1 MTESVVTEPFN
12 EDVPEHVPEHL
23 IRDFNIYIP
32 PGLDEDFHQAWATL
46 LQEDD
51 SCPLVWTQANEG
63 HWLPTRSSIIEEILT
78 DYTRFS
84 SRSIIIPKSHSADHG
99 LLPTTIDPP
108 EHHFYRKTLNHTM
121 APASVNAMGD
131 DIRGIV
137 TSLIDGFV
145 EKGECNF
152 TRDFADILPIRVFL
166 SMMDLPEDDI
176 PQTKYWTDQLIRP
189 DGSITFADALQNLKD
204 YIAPYVDQR
213 MGKDGTDMLSR
224 MINTETNGR
233 RLTREEAIKL
243 SIQVFIAGVDTV
255 VNLLGFVF
263 LFMARNPSHRLQIS
277 QGKVTVS
284 NAVEEI
290 LRRFPIV
297 TVARE
302 VTEDMTFHG
311 VQLKAG
317 DMIAAPTPLAGM
329 DNSFTPNAV
338 DVEFDRKQGNS
349 LTFGRGAHT
358 CPGKNLA
365 RVELRIAL
373 EEWLKRIPDFEVD
386 KSSPIS
392 FSSGIVGVVN
402 ELKLR
407 W

>member
-1 MTESVVTEPFN
+1 MSTETL
-12 EDVPEHVPEHL
+12 PEHVPEHL
-23 IRDFNIYIP
+23 VRDFNMYAP
-32 PGLDEDFHQAWATL
+32 PGIEKDFHEAWARL

-51 SCPLVWTQANEG
+51 SCPLVWTQQNEG

-78 DYTRFS
+78 DYSRFS
-84 SRSIIIPKSHSADHG
+84 SRSIILPKSHSADHG

-108 EHHFYRKTLNHTM
+108 EHHFYRKTLNHSM
-121 APASVNAMGD
+121 APAAINAMGE
-131 DIRGIV
+131 DIRAIV
-137 TSLIDGFV
+137 TSLIDGFADR
-145 EKGECNF
+145 GECNF
-152 TRDFADILPIRVFL
+152 TQDFADILPIRVFL
-166 SMMDLPEDDI
+166 SMMDLPEKDI

-189 DGSITFADALQNLKD
+189 DGTITFAEALQNLKD

-213 MGKDGTDMLSR
+213 MGADGTDMLSR

-263 LFMARNPSHRLQIS
+263 LFLARNKPHRQQIITGQIS
-277 QGKVTVS
+277 VS
-284 NAVEEI
+284 GAVEEI
-290 LRRFPIV
+290 LRRFPLV

-302 VTEDMTFHG
+302 VTEDMEFHG

-317 DMIAAPTPLAGM
+317 DMVAAPTPLAGM
-329 DNSFTPNAV
+329 DNTFTPNAV
-338 DVEFDRKQGNS
+338 AVEFGRKQGNS

-365 RVELRIAL
+365 RVELRIAI
-373 EEWLKRIPDFEVD
+373 EEWLRRIPDFDVNEDAEV
-386 KSSPIS
+386 S

-402 ELKLR
+402 QLNLR

>member
-1 MTESVVTEPFN
+1 MTESVVAESFS

-23 IRDFNIYIP
+23 VRDFNIYTP
-32 PGLDEDFHQAWATL
+32 PGLDEGFHQAWGTL

-137 TSLIDGFV
+137 TSLLDGFV

-263 LFMARNPSHRLQIS
+263 LFMARNPSHRSQIS

>member
-1 MTESVVTEPFN
+1 MNTEVLP
-12 EDVPEHVPEHL
+12 DHVPESL
-23 IRDFNIYIP
+23 VRDFNIYGP
-32 PGLDEDFHQAWATL
+32 PGIDNDFHEAWATL

-63 HWLPTRSSIIEEILT
+63 HWLPTRSAIIEEILT

-84 SRSIIIPKSHSADHG
+84 SRSIILPKSHSADHG

-108 EHHFYRKTLNHTM
+108 EHHFYRKTLNQSM
-121 APASVNAMGD
+121 APAAVNAMGD

-137 TSLIDGFV
+137 TSLIDEFV
-145 EKGECNF
+145 EKGQCNF

-189 DGSITFADALQNLKD
+189 DGTITFADALQNLKD

-213 MGKDGTDMLSR
+213 MGCDGADMLSR

-233 RLTREEAIKL
+233 RLSRDEAIKL

-263 LFMARNPSHRLQIS
+263 LFLARSEKHRLQIS
-277 QGKVTVS
+277 QGETS
-284 NAVEEI
+284 AAQAVEEI

-297 TVARE
+297 TIARE
-302 VTEDMTFHG
+302 VTEDMEFHG

-317 DMIAAPTPLAGM
+317 DMVAAPTPLAGM
-329 DNSFTPNAV
+329 DNTFTSNAV
-338 DVEFDRKQGNS
+338 DVEFGRKQGKS

-365 RVELRIAL
+365 RVELRIAI
-373 EEWLKRIPDFEVD
+373 EEWLKRIPDFHVD
-386 KSSPIS
+386 ESSQVS

-402 ELKLR
+402 ELQLR

>member
-1 MTESVVTEPFN
+1 MSTETL
-12 EDVPEHVPEHL
+12 PEHVPEHL
-23 IRDFNIYIP
+23 VRDFNMYAP
-32 PGLDEDFHQAWATL
+32 PGIEKDFHEAWARL

-51 SCPLVWTQANEG
+51 SCPLVWTQQNEG

-78 DYTRFS
+78 DYSRFS
-84 SRSIIIPKSHSADHG
+84 SRSIILPKSHSADHG

-108 EHHFYRKTLNHTM
+108 EHHFYRKTLNHSM
-121 APASVNAMGD
+121 APAAVNAMGE
-131 DIRGIV
+131 DIRAIV
-137 TSLIDGFV
+137 TSLIDGFADR
-145 EKGECNF
+145 GECNF
-152 TRDFADILPIRVFL
+152 TQDFADILPIRVFL
-166 SMMDLPEDDI
+166 SMMDLPEKDI

-189 DGSITFADALQNLKD
+189 DGTITFAEALQNLKD

-213 MGKDGTDMLSR
+213 MGADGTDMLSR

-263 LFMARNPSHRLQIS
+263 LFLARNKPHRQQIITGQIS
-277 QGKVTVS
+277 VS
-284 NAVEEI
+284 DAVEEI
-290 LRRFPIV
+290 LRRFPLV

-302 VTEDMTFHG
+302 VTEDMEFHG

-317 DMIAAPTPLAGM
+317 DMVAAPTPLAGM
-329 DNSFTPNAV
+329 DNTFTPNAV
-338 DVEFDRKQGNS
+338 AVEFGRKQGNS

-365 RVELRIAL
+365 RVELRIAI
-373 EEWLKRIPDFEVD
+373 EEWLRRIPDFDVNEDAEV
-386 KSSPIS
+386 S

-402 ELKLR
+402 QLNLR

>member
-1 MTESVVTEPFN
+1 MSAESLP
-12 EDVPEHVPEHL
+12 DHVPEHL
-23 IRDFNIYIP
+23 VRDFNMYGP
-32 PGLDEDFHQAWATL
+32 PGIDKDFHEAWATL

-51 SCPLVWTQANEG
+51 SCPLVWTQENEG
-63 HWLPTRSSIIEEILT
+63 HWLPTRTSIIEEILT
-78 DYTRFS
+78 DYSRFS
-84 SRSIIIPKSHSADHG
+84 SRSIILPKSHSADHG

-108 EHHFYRKTLNHTM
+108 EHHFYRKTLNHSM
-121 APASVNAMGD
+121 APAAVNAMGD

-145 EKGECNF
+145 DRGECNF

-166 SMMDLPEDDI
+166 SMMNLPEDDI
-176 PQTKYWTDQLIRP
+176 PQTKYWADQLIRP
-189 DGSITFADALQNLKD
+189 DGTITFADALQNLKD
-204 YIAPYVDQR
+204 YIAPYVDER
-213 MGKDGTDMLSR
+213 MGTDGTDMLSR
-224 MINTETNGR
+224 MVNAEINGR

-263 LFMARNPSHRLQIS
+263 LFLARNEKHRLQIS
-277 QGKVTVS
+277 SGETTVS
-284 NAVEEI
+284 DAVEEI
-290 LRRFPIV
+290 LRRFPLV

-302 VTEDMTFHG
+302 VTEDFEFHG

-317 DMIAAPTPLAGM
+317 DMVAAPTPLAGM
-329 DNSFTPNAV
+329 DNAFTPNAV
-338 DVEFDRKQGNS
+338 DVEFGRKQGNS

-365 RVELRIAL
+365 RVELRIAI
-373 EEWLKRIPDFEVD
+373 EEWLKRIPDFDVAENSQV
-386 KSSPIS
+386 S

-402 ELKLR
+402 ELNLR

>member
-1 MTESVVTEPFN
+1 MSTESLP
-12 EDVPEHVPEHL
+12 DHVPEHL
-23 IRDFNIYIP
+23 VRDFNMYGP
-32 PGLDEDFHQAWATL
+32 PGIDKDFHEAWATL

-51 SCPLVWTQANEG
+51 SCPLVWTQENEG
-63 HWLPTRSSIIEEILT
+63 HWLPTRTSIIEEILT
-78 DYTRFS
+78 DYSRFS
-84 SRSIIIPKSHSADHG
+84 SRSIILPKSHSADHG

-108 EHHFYRKTLNHTM
+108 EHHFYRKTLNHSM
-121 APASVNAMGD
+121 APAAVNAMGD

-145 EKGECNF
+145 DRGECNF

-166 SMMDLPEDDI
+166 SMMNLPEDDI
-176 PQTKYWTDQLIRP
+176 PQTKYWADQLIRP
-189 DGSITFADALQNLKD
+189 DGTITFADALQNLKD
-204 YIAPYVDQR
+204 YIAPYVDER
-213 MGKDGTDMLSR
+213 MGTDGTDMLSR
-224 MINTETNGR
+224 MVNAEINGR

-263 LFMARNPSHRLQIS
+263 LFLARNEKHRLQIS
-277 QGKVTVS
+277 SGEITVS
-284 NAVEEI
+284 DAVEEI
-290 LRRFPIV
+290 LRRFPLV

-302 VTEDMTFHG
+302 VTEDFEFHG

-317 DMIAAPTPLAGM
+317 DMVAAPTPLAGM
-329 DNSFTPNAV
+329 DNTFTPNAV
-338 DVEFDRKQGNS
+338 DVDFGRKQGNS

-365 RVELRIAL
+365 RVELRIAI
-373 EEWLKRIPDFEVD
+373 EEWLKRIPDFDVAENSQV
-386 KSSPIS
+386 S

-402 ELKLR
+402 ELNLR

>member
-1 MTESVVTEPFN
+1 
-12 EDVPEHVPEHL
+12 
-23 IRDFNIYIP
+23 
-32 PGLDEDFHQAWATL
+32 
-46 LQEDD
+46 
-51 SCPLVWTQANEG
+51 
-63 HWLPTRSSIIEEILT
+63 
-78 DYTRFS
+78 
-84 SRSIIIPKSHSADHG
+84 
-99 LLPTTIDPP
+99 
-108 EHHFYRKTLNHTM
+108 M

-131 DIRGIV
+131 DIRAIV
-137 TSLIDGFV
+137 TSLIDGFID
-145 EKGECNF
+145 KGSCNF
-152 TRDFADILPIRVFL
+152 THDFADILPIRVFL

-189 DGSITFADALQNLKD
+189 DGTITFADALQNLKD

-213 MGKDGTDMLSR
+213 MGSDGTDMLSR

-233 RLTREEAIKL
+233 RLSRDEAIKL

-263 LFMARNPSHRLQIS
+263 LFLAKSEKHRSQIS
-277 QGKVTVS
+277 QGETS
-284 NAVEEI
+284 AAQAVEEI

-302 VTEDMTFHG
+302 VTEDMEFHG

-317 DMIAAPTPLAGM
+317 DMVAAPTPLAGM
-329 DNSFTPNAV
+329 DNTFTPNAMA
-338 DVEFDRKQGNS
+338 VEFGRKQGNS

-373 EEWLKRIPDFEVD
+373 EEWLKRIPNFHVD
-386 KSSPIS
+386 ESSSVS

-402 ELKLR
+402 ELNLR

>member
-1 MTESVVTEPFN
+1 MSTESLP
-12 EDVPEHVPEHL
+12 DHVPEYL
-23 IRDFNIYIP
+23 VRDFNMYGP
-32 PGLDEDFHQAWATL
+32 PGIDKDFHEAWATL

-51 SCPLVWTQANEG
+51 SCPLVWTQENEG
-63 HWLPTRSSIIEEILT
+63 HWLPTRTSIIEEILT
-78 DYTRFS
+78 DYSRFS
-84 SRSIIIPKSHSADHG
+84 SRSIILPKSHSADHG

-108 EHHFYRKTLNHTM
+108 EHHFYRKTLNHSM
-121 APASVNAMGD
+121 APAAVNAMGD

-145 EKGECNF
+145 DKGECNF

-189 DGSITFADALQNLKD
+189 DGTITFADALQNLKD
-204 YIAPYVDQR
+204 YIAPYVDER
-213 MGKDGTDMLSR
+213 MGGDGTDMLSR
-224 MINTETNGR
+224 MINTETSGR

-263 LFMARNPSHRLQIS
+263 LFLARSIEHRLQITS
-277 QGKVTVS
+277 GETAVS
-284 NAVEEI
+284 DAVEEI
-290 LRRFPIV
+290 LRRFPLV

-302 VTEDMTFHG
+302 VTEDMEFHG

-317 DMIAAPTPLAGM
+317 DMVAAPTPLAGM
-329 DNSFTPNAV
+329 DNAFTPNAV
-338 DVEFDRKQGNS
+338 DVEFGRKQGNS

-365 RVELRIAL
+365 RVELGIAI
-373 EEWLKRIPDFEVD
+373 EEWLKRIPDFQVD
-386 KSSPIS
+386 NKSQLS

-402 ELKLR
+402 ELNLR

>member
-108 EHHFYRKTLNHTM
+108 EHHFYRKTLNYTM

-137 TSLIDGFV
+137 TSLIDGFL

-263 LFMARNPSHRLQIS
+263 LFMARNPSHRSQIS

>member
-1 MTESVVTEPFN
+1 MSNAVVPGHI
-12 EDVPEHVPEHL
+12 PKHL
-23 IRDFNIYIP
+23 IRDFNIYTP
-32 PGLDEDFHQAWATL
+32 PGLDDDFRRAWATL

-51 SCPLVWTQANEG
+51 SCPLVWTPANEG
-63 HWLPTRSSIIEEILT
+63 HWLPTRSSIIEEVLT
-78 DYTRFS
+78 DYSRFS
-84 SRSIIIPKSHSADHG
+84 SRSIILPKSHSADHG

-121 APASVNAMGD
+121 APASVNAMGN
-131 DIRGIV
+131 DIRTIV
-137 TSLIDGFV
+137 TSLIDDFV

-189 DGSITFADALQNLKD
+189 DGSISFADALQNLKD

-213 MGKDGTDMLSR
+213 MGQDGTDMLSR

-263 LFMARNPSHRLQIS
+263 LFLARSESHRRQIS
-277 QGKVTVS
+277 QGEVS
-284 NAVEEI
+284 VADAVEEI
-290 LRRFPIV
+290 LRRFPLV

-338 DVEFDRKQGNS
+338 DVEFERKQGNS

-365 RVELRIAL
+365 RVELRIAI
-373 EEWLKRIPDFEVD
+373 EEWLKRIPDFQVD
-386 KSSPIS
+386 ESSSVS

>member
-1 MTESVVTEPFN
+1 MDMNN
-12 EDVPEHVPEHL
+12 EVLPDHVPESL
-23 IRDFNIYIP
+23 VRDFDIYGP
-32 PGLDEDFHQAWATL
+32 PGIDSDFHEAWATL

-108 EHHFYRKTLNHTM
+108 EHHFYRKTLNHSM
-121 APASVNAMGD
+121 APAAVNAMSD
-131 DIRGIV
+131 DIRSIV

-145 EKGECNF
+145 EKGHCNF

-166 SMMDLPEDDI
+166 SMMDLPENDI

-213 MGKDGTDMLSR
+213 MGKEGVDMLSR
-224 MINTETNGR
+224 MINTDTNGR
-233 RLTREEAIKL
+233 RLNREEAIKL

-263 LFMARNPSHRLQIS
+263 LFLARSEKHRLQIS
-277 QGKVTVS
+277 QGEISVAQ
-284 NAVEEI
+284 AVEEI
-290 LRRFPIV
+290 LRRFPLV

-302 VTEDMTFHG
+302 VTEDMEFHG
-311 VQLKAG
+311 VHLKAG
-317 DMIAAPTPLAGM
+317 DIVAAPTPLAGM
-329 DNSFTPNAV
+329 DNTFTPNAV
-338 DVEFDRKQGNS
+338 DVEFGRKHGIS

-365 RVELRIAL
+365 RVELRIAI
-373 EEWLKRIPDFEVD
+373 EEWLKRIPDFHVD
-386 KSSPIS
+386 GDSPVS

-407 W
+407 WS

>member
-1 MTESVVTEPFN
+1 MDTQGLPS
-12 EDVPEHVPEHL
+12 HVPEYL
-23 IRDFNIYIP
+23 VRDFNIYMP
-32 PGLDEDFHQAWATL
+32 PGIDEGFHQAWATL

-63 HWLPTRSSIIEEILT
+63 HWLPTRSAIIEEVLT

-84 SRSIIIPKSHSADHG
+84 SRSIILPKSHSADHG

-131 DIRGIV
+131 DIRTIV

-145 EKGECNF
+145 DKGSCNF

-189 DGSITFADALQNLKD
+189 DGTITFADALQNLKD

-213 MGKDGTDMLSR
+213 MGSDGTDMLSR

-233 RLTREEAIKL
+233 RLSRDEAIKL

-263 LFMARNPSHRLQIS
+263 LFLAKSEKHRLQIS
-277 QGKVTVS
+277 QGEIS
-284 NAVEEI
+284 AAQAVEEI

-302 VTEDMTFHG
+302 VTEDMEFHG

-317 DMIAAPTPLAGM
+317 DMVAAPTPLAGM
-329 DNSFTPNAV
+329 DNTFTPNAMA
-338 DVEFDRKQGNS
+338 VEFGRKQGNS

-373 EEWLKRIPDFEVD
+373 EEWLKRIPNFHVD
-386 KSSPIS
+386 ESSTVS

-402 ELKLR
+402 QLNLR

>member
-1 MTESVVTEPFN
+1 MSTESLP
-12 EDVPEHVPEHL
+12 DHVPEYL
-23 IRDFNIYIP
+23 VRDFNMYGP
-32 PGLDEDFHQAWATL
+32 PGIDKDFHEAWATL

-51 SCPLVWTQANEG
+51 SCPLVWTQENEG
-63 HWLPTRSSIIEEILT
+63 HWLPTRTSIIEEILT
-78 DYTRFS
+78 DYSRFS
-84 SRSIIIPKSHSADHG
+84 SRSIILPKSHSADHG

-108 EHHFYRKTLNHTM
+108 EHHFYRKTLNHSM
-121 APASVNAMGD
+121 APAAVNAMGD

-145 EKGECNF
+145 DKGECNF

-189 DGSITFADALQNLKD
+189 DGTITFADALQNLKD
-204 YIAPYVDQR
+204 YIAPYVDER
-213 MGKDGTDMLSR
+213 MGGDGTDMLSR
-224 MINTETNGR
+224 MINTETSGR

-263 LFMARNPSHRLQIS
+263 LFLARSIEHRLQITS
-277 QGKVTVS
+277 GETAVS
-284 NAVEEI
+284 DAVEEI
-290 LRRFPIV
+290 LRRFPLV

-302 VTEDMTFHG
+302 VTEDMEFHG

-317 DMIAAPTPLAGM
+317 DMVAAPTPLAGM
-329 DNSFTPNAV
+329 DNAFTPNAV
-338 DVEFDRKQGNS
+338 DVEFGRKQGNS

-365 RVELRIAL
+365 RVELRIAI
-373 EEWLKRIPDFEVD
+373 EEWLKRIPDFQVD
-386 KSSPIS
+386 NKSQLS

-402 ELKLR
+402 ELNLR

>member
-1 MTESVVTEPFN
+1 MDMNN
-12 EDVPEHVPEHL
+12 EVLPDHVPESL
-23 IRDFNIYIP
+23 VRDFDIYGP
-32 PGLDEDFHQAWATL
+32 PGIDSDFHEAWATL

-108 EHHFYRKTLNHTM
+108 EHHFYRKTLNHSM
-121 APASVNAMGD
+121 APAAVNAMSD
-131 DIRGIV
+131 DIRSIV

-145 EKGECNF
+145 EKGHCNF

-166 SMMDLPEDDI
+166 SMMDLPENDI

-213 MGKDGTDMLSR
+213 MGKGGVDMLSR
-224 MINTETNGR
+224 MINTDTNGR
-233 RLTREEAIKL
+233 RLNREEAIKL

-263 LFMARNPSHRLQIS
+263 LFLARSEKHRLQIS
-277 QGKVTVS
+277 QGEISVGQ
-284 NAVEEI
+284 AVEEI
-290 LRRFPIV
+290 LRRFPLV

-302 VTEDMTFHG
+302 VTEDMEFHG
-311 VQLKAG
+311 VHLKAG
-317 DMIAAPTPLAGM
+317 DIVAAPTPLAGM
-329 DNSFTPNAV
+329 DNTFTPNAV
-338 DVEFDRKQGNS
+338 DVEFGRKHGTS

-365 RVELRIAL
+365 RVELRIAI
-373 EEWLKRIPDFEVD
+373 EEWLKRIPDFHVD
-386 KSSPIS
+386 GDSPVS

-402 ELKLR
+402 ELNLR
-407 W
+407 WS

>member
-1 MTESVVTEPFN
+1 MINQLLP
-12 EDVPEHVPEHL
+12 DHVPEHL
-23 IRDFNIYIP
+23 VRQFDMYAP
-32 PGLDEDFHQAWATL
+32 PGINNDFHEAWATL
-46 LQEDD
+46 LAEEE

-78 DYTRFS
+78 DYSRFS

-108 EHHFYRKTLNHTM
+108 EHHFYRKTLNHSL
-121 APASVNAMGD
+121 APAAINAMDD

-137 TSLIDGFV
+137 INLIDGFADTG
-145 EKGECNF
+145 KCNF

-166 SMMDLPEDDI
+166 SMMDLPEADI
-176 PQTKYWTDQLIRP
+176 PKTKYWTDQLIRP
-189 DGSITFADALQNLKD
+189 DGTISFADALQNLKD

-233 RLTREEAIKL
+233 RLDRDEAIKL

-263 LFMARNPSHRLQIS
+263 LFLARNQQQRMQIAN
-277 QGKVTVS
+277 GEVTVA

-290 LRRFPIV
+290 LRRFPLV

-302 VTEDMTFHG
+302 VTADMEFHG

-329 DNSFTPNAV
+329 DNTFTPHATE
-338 DVEFDRKQGNS
+338 VEFGRSQGNS

-365 RVELRIAL
+365 RVELRIAI
-373 EEWLKRIPDFEVD
+373 EEWLKRIPEFYVD
-386 KSSPIS
+386 DDSQIT

-402 ELKLR
+402 QLNLR

>member
-1 MTESVVTEPFN
+1 MSTETL
-12 EDVPEHVPEHL
+12 PEHVPEHL
-23 IRDFNIYIP
+23 VRDFNMYAP
-32 PGLDEDFHQAWATL
+32 PGIDKDFHEAWARL

-51 SCPLVWTQANEG
+51 SCPLVWTQQNEG

-78 DYTRFS
+78 DYSRFS
-84 SRSIIIPKSHSADHG
+84 SRSIILPKSHSADHG

-108 EHHFYRKTLNHTM
+108 EHHFYRKTLNHSM
-121 APASVNAMGD
+121 APAAINAMGE
-131 DIRGIV
+131 DIRAIV
-137 TSLIDGFV
+137 TSLIDGFADR
-145 EKGECNF
+145 GECNF
-152 TRDFADILPIRVFL
+152 TQDFADILPIRVFL
-166 SMMDLPEDDI
+166 SMMDLPEEDI

-189 DGSITFADALQNLKD
+189 DGTITFAEALQNLKD

-213 MGKDGTDMLSR
+213 MGADGTDMLSR

-263 LFMARNPSHRLQIS
+263 LFLARNKPHRQQIITGQIS
-277 QGKVTVS
+277 VS
-284 NAVEEI
+284 DAVEEI
-290 LRRFPIV
+290 LRRFPLV

-302 VTEDMTFHG
+302 VTEDMEFHG

-317 DMIAAPTPLAGM
+317 DMVAAPTPLAGM
-329 DNSFTPNAV
+329 DNTFTPNAV
-338 DVEFDRKQGNS
+338 DVEFGRKQGNS

-365 RVELRIAL
+365 RVELRIAI
-373 EEWLKRIPDFEVD
+373 EEWLQRIPDFDVD
-386 KSSPIS
+386 ENAA
-392 FSSGIVGVVN
+392 G
-402 ELKLR
+402 
-407 W
+407 

>member
-1 MTESVVTEPFN
+1 MSTESLP
-12 EDVPEHVPEHL
+12 DHVPEHL
-23 IRDFNIYIP
+23 FRDFNIYAP
-32 PGLDEDFHQAWATL
+32 PGIDNDFHKAWATL

-51 SCPLVWTQANEG
+51 CCPLVWTQENEG
-63 HWLPTRSSIIEEILT
+63 HWLPTRTSIIEEILT
-78 DYTRFS
+78 DYSRFS
-84 SRSIIIPKSHSADHG
+84 SRSIILPKSHSADHG

-108 EHHFYRKTLNHTM
+108 EHHFYRKTLNHSM
-121 APASVNAMGD
+121 APAAVNAMGD

-145 EKGECNF
+145 DRGECNF

-166 SMMDLPEDDI
+166 SMMNLPEDDI
-176 PQTKYWTDQLIRP
+176 PQTKYWADQLIRP
-189 DGSITFADALQNLKD
+189 DGTITFADALQNLKD
-204 YIAPYVDQR
+204 YIAPYVDER
-213 MGKDGTDMLSR
+213 MGADGTDMLSR

-263 LFMARNPSHRLQIS
+263 LFLARNEKHRLQIS
-277 QGKVTVS
+277 SGEITVS
-284 NAVEEI
+284 DAVEEI
-290 LRRFPIV
+290 LRRFPLV

-302 VTEDMTFHG
+302 VTEDFEFHG

-329 DNSFTPNAV
+329 DNTFTANAV
-338 DVEFDRKQGNS
+338 DVEFGRKQGNS

-365 RVELRIAL
+365 RVELRIAI
-373 EEWLKRIPDFEVD
+373 EEWLKRIPDFHVAENSQV
-386 KSSPIS
+386 S

-402 ELKLR
+402 ELNLR

>member
-1 MTESVVTEPFN
+1 MSTESLP
-12 EDVPEHVPEHL
+12 DHVPEYL
-23 IRDFNIYIP
+23 VRDFNMYGP
-32 PGLDEDFHQAWATL
+32 PGIDKDFHEAWATL

-51 SCPLVWTQANEG
+51 SCPLVWTQENEG

-78 DYTRFS
+78 DYSRFS
-84 SRSIIIPKSHSADHG
+84 SRSIILPKSHSADHG

-108 EHHFYRKTLNHTM
+108 EHHFYRKTLNHSM
-121 APASVNAMGD
+121 APAAINAMGE
-131 DIRGIV
+131 DIRAIV
-137 TSLIDGFV
+137 TSLIDGFADR
-145 EKGECNF
+145 GECNF
-152 TRDFADILPIRVFL
+152 TQDFADILPIRVFL
-166 SMMDLPEDDI
+166 SMMDLPEKDI

-189 DGSITFADALQNLKD
+189 DGTITFAEALQNLKD

-213 MGKDGTDMLSR
+213 MGADGTDMLSR

-263 LFMARNPSHRLQIS
+263 LFLARNKPHRQQIITGQIS
-277 QGKVTVS
+277 VS
-284 NAVEEI
+284 DAVEEI
-290 LRRFPIV
+290 LRRFPLV

-302 VTEDMTFHG
+302 VTEDMEFHG

-317 DMIAAPTPLAGM
+317 DMVAAPTPLAGM
-329 DNSFTPNAV
+329 DNTFTPNAV
-338 DVEFDRKQGNS
+338 AVEFGRKQGNS

-365 RVELRIAL
+365 RVELRIAI
-373 EEWLKRIPDFEVD
+373 EEWLRRIPDFDVNEDAEV
-386 KSSPIS
+386 S

-402 ELKLR
+402 QLNLR

>member
-1 MTESVVTEPFN
+1 
-12 EDVPEHVPEHL
+12 
-23 IRDFNIYIP
+23 
-32 PGLDEDFHQAWATL
+32 
-46 LQEDD
+46 
-51 SCPLVWTQANEG
+51 
-63 HWLPTRSSIIEEILT
+63 RSSIIEEILT

-84 SRSIIIPKSHSADHG
+84 SRSIILPKSHSADHG

-108 EHHFYRKTLNHTM
+108 EHHFYRKTLNHSM
-121 APASVNAMGD
+121 APAVVNAMGD

-145 EKGECNF
+145 EEGQCNF

-166 SMMDLPEDDI
+166 SMMELPEDDI

-213 MGKDGTDMLSR
+213 MGKEGADMLSR

-263 LFMARNPSHRLQIS
+263 LFLARSEQHRLQIS
-277 QGKVTVS
+277 QGEISVAQ
-284 NAVEEI
+284 AVEEI
-290 LRRFPIV
+290 LRRFPLV

-302 VTEDMTFHG
+302 VTEDMEFHG

-317 DMIAAPTPLAGM
+317 DMVAAPTPLAGM
-329 DNSFTPNAV
+329 DDTFTSNAV
-338 DVEFDRKQGNS
+338 DVEFGRKQGNS

-365 RVELRIAL
+365 RVELRIAI
-373 EEWLKRIPDFEVD
+373 EEWLKRIPDFHVD
-386 KSSPIS
+386 GDSPVS

-402 ELKLR
+402 ELNLR
-407 W
+407 WS

>member
-1 MTESVVTEPFN
+1 MSTESLP
-12 EDVPEHVPEHL
+12 DHVPEHL
-23 IRDFNIYIP
+23 VRDFNMYGP
-32 PGLDEDFHQAWATL
+32 PGIDKDFHEAWATL

-51 SCPLVWTQANEG
+51 SCPLVWTQENEG
-63 HWLPTRSSIIEEILT
+63 HWLPTRTSIIEEILT
-78 DYTRFS
+78 DYSRFS
-84 SRSIIIPKSHSADHG
+84 SRSIILPKSHSADHG

-108 EHHFYRKTLNHTM
+108 EHHFYRKTLNHSM
-121 APASVNAMGD
+121 APAAVNAMGD

-145 EKGECNF
+145 DRGECNF

-166 SMMDLPEDDI
+166 SMMNLPEDDI
-176 PQTKYWTDQLIRP
+176 PQTKYWADQLIRP
-189 DGSITFADALQNLKD
+189 DGTITFADALQNLKD
-204 YIAPYVDQR
+204 YIAPYVDER
-213 MGKDGTDMLSR
+213 MGTDGTDMLSR
-224 MINTETNGR
+224 MVNAETNGR
-233 RLTREEAIKL
+233 RLTREEAVKL

-263 LFMARNPSHRLQIS
+263 LFLARNEKHRLQIS
-277 QGKVTVS
+277 SGDITVS
-284 NAVEEI
+284 DAVEEI
-290 LRRFPIV
+290 LRRFPLV

-302 VTEDMTFHG
+302 VTEDFEFHG

-317 DMIAAPTPLAGM
+317 DMVAAPTPLAGM
-329 DNSFTPNAV
+329 DNTFTPIAV
-338 DVEFDRKQGNS
+338 DVEFGRKQGNS

-365 RVELRIAL
+365 RVELRIAI
-373 EEWLKRIPDFEVD
+373 EEWLKRIPDFDVAENSQV
-386 KSSPIS
+386 S

-402 ELKLR
+402 ELNLR

>member
-1 MTESVVTEPFN
+1 MDMHN
-12 EDVPEHVPEHL
+12 EVLPDHVPESL
-23 IRDFNIYIP
+23 VRDFDIYGP
-32 PGLDEDFHQAWATL
+32 PGIDSDFHEAWATL

-108 EHHFYRKTLNHTM
+108 EHHFYRKTLNHSM
-121 APASVNAMGD
+121 APAAVNAMSD

-145 EKGECNF
+145 EKGYCNF

-166 SMMDLPEDDI
+166 SMMDLPENDI

-213 MGKDGTDMLSR
+213 MGKEGVDMLSR
-224 MINTETNGR
+224 MINTDTNGR
-233 RLTREEAIKL
+233 RLNREEAIKL

-263 LFMARNPSHRLQIS
+263 LFLARSEKHRLQIS
-277 QGKVTVS
+277 QGEISVAQ
-284 NAVEEI
+284 AVEEI
-290 LRRFPIV
+290 LRRFPLV

-302 VTEDMTFHG
+302 VTEDMEFHG
-311 VQLKAG
+311 VHLKAG
-317 DMIAAPTPLAGM
+317 DIVAAPTPLAGM
-329 DNSFTPNAV
+329 DNTFTPNAV
-338 DVEFDRKQGNS
+338 DVEFGRKQGTS

-358 CPGKNLA
+358 CPGKNLS
-365 RVELRIAL
+365 RVELRIAI
-373 EEWLKRIPDFEVD
+373 EEWLKRIPDFHVD
-386 KSSPIS
+386 GDSPVS

-402 ELKLR
+402 ELNLR
-407 W
+407 WS

>member
-1 MTESVVTEPFN
+1 MNTEVLP
-12 EDVPEHVPEHL
+12 DHVPESL
-23 IRDFNIYIP
+23 GRDFNIYGP
-32 PGLDEDFHQAWATL
+32 PGIDNDFHEAWATL

-63 HWLPTRSSIIEEILT
+63 HWLPTRSAIIEEILT

-84 SRSIIIPKSHSADHG
+84 SRSIILPKSHSADHG

-108 EHHFYRKTLNHTM
+108 EHHFYRKTLNQSM
-121 APASVNAMGD
+121 APAAVNAMGD

-137 TSLIDGFV
+137 TSLIDEFV
-145 EKGECNF
+145 EKGQCNF

-189 DGSITFADALQNLKD
+189 DGTITFADALQNLKD

-213 MGKDGTDMLSR
+213 MGSDGTDMLSR

-233 RLTREEAIKL
+233 RLSRDEAIKL

-263 LFMARNPSHRLQIS
+263 LFLARSEKHRLQIS
-277 QGKVTVS
+277 QGETS
-284 NAVEEI
+284 AAQAVEEI

-297 TVARE
+297 TIARE
-302 VTEDMTFHG
+302 VTEDMEFHG

-317 DMIAAPTPLAGM
+317 DMVAAPTPLAGM
-329 DNSFTPNAV
+329 DNTFTSNAV
-338 DVEFDRKQGNS
+338 DVEFGRKQGKS

-365 RVELRIAL
+365 RVELRIAI
-373 EEWLKRIPDFEVD
+373 EEWLKRIPDFHVD
-386 KSSPIS
+386 ESSQVS

-402 ELKLR
+402 ELQLR

>member
-108 EHHFYRKTLNHTM
+108 EHHFYRKTLNYTM

-263 LFMARNPSHRLQIS
+263 LFMARNPSHRSQIS

>member
-1 MTESVVTEPFN
+1 MNTEVLP
-12 EDVPEHVPEHL
+12 DHVPESL
-23 IRDFNIYIP
+23 VRDFNIYGP
-32 PGLDEDFHQAWATL
+32 PGIDNDFHEAWATL

-63 HWLPTRSSIIEEILT
+63 HWLPTRSAIIEEILT

-84 SRSIIIPKSHSADHG
+84 SRSIILPKSHSADHG

-108 EHHFYRKTLNHTM
+108 EHHFYRKTLNQSM
-121 APASVNAMGD
+121 APAAVNAMGD

-137 TSLIDGFV
+137 TSLIDEFV
-145 EKGECNF
+145 EKGQCNF

-189 DGSITFADALQNLKD
+189 DGTITFADALQNLKD

-213 MGKDGTDMLSR
+213 MGCDGSDMLSR

-233 RLTREEAIKL
+233 RLSRDEAIKL

-263 LFMARNPSHRLQIS
+263 LFLARSEKHRLQIS
-277 QGKVTVS
+277 QGETS
-284 NAVEEI
+284 AAQAVEEI

-297 TVARE
+297 TIARE
-302 VTEDMTFHG
+302 VTEDMEFHG

-317 DMIAAPTPLAGM
+317 DMVAAPTPLAGM
-329 DNSFTPNAV
+329 DNTFTSNAV
-338 DVEFDRKQGNS
+338 DVEFGRKQGKS

-365 RVELRIAL
+365 RVELRIAI
-373 EEWLKRIPDFEVD
+373 EEWLKRIPDFHVD
-386 KSSPIS
+386 ESSQVS

-402 ELKLR
+402 ELQSR

>member
-1 MTESVVTEPFN
+1 M
-12 EDVPEHVPEHL
+12 
-23 IRDFNIYIP
+23 
-32 PGLDEDFHQAWATL
+32 
-46 LQEDD
+46 
-51 SCPLVWTQANEG
+51 
-63 HWLPTRSSIIEEILT
+63 PTRSSIIEEVLT

-213 MGKDGTDMLSR
+213 RGQQGTDMLSR

-263 LFMARNPSHRLQIS
+263 LFMARNPSHRSQIS

-302 VTEDMTFHG
+302 VTEDMAFHG

-386 KSSPIS
+386 ESSPIS

-402 ELKLR
+402 ELNLR

>member
-1 MTESVVTEPFN
+1 MSTETL
-12 EDVPEHVPEHL
+12 PEHVPEHL
-23 IRDFNIYIP
+23 VRDFNMYAP
-32 PGLDEDFHQAWATL
+32 PGIEKDFHEAWARL

-51 SCPLVWTQANEG
+51 SCPLVWTQQNEG

-78 DYTRFS
+78 DYSRFS
-84 SRSIIIPKSHSADHG
+84 SRSIILPKSHSADHG

-108 EHHFYRKTLNHTM
+108 EHHFYRKTLNHSM
-121 APASVNAMGD
+121 APAAINAMGE
-131 DIRGIV
+131 DICAIV
-137 TSLIDGFV
+137 TSLIDGFADR
-145 EKGECNF
+145 GECNF
-152 TRDFADILPIRVFL
+152 TQDFADILPIRVFL
-166 SMMDLPEDDI
+166 SMMDLPEKDI

-189 DGSITFADALQNLKD
+189 DGTITFAEALQNLKD

-213 MGKDGTDMLSR
+213 MGADGTDMLSR

-263 LFMARNPSHRLQIS
+263 LFLARNKPHRQQIITGQIS
-277 QGKVTVS
+277 VS
-284 NAVEEI
+284 DAVEEI
-290 LRRFPIV
+290 LRRFPLV

-302 VTEDMTFHG
+302 VTEDMEFHG

-317 DMIAAPTPLAGM
+317 DMVAAPTPLAGM
-329 DNSFTPNAV
+329 DNTFTPNAV
-338 DVEFDRKQGNS
+338 AVEFGRKQGNS

-365 RVELRIAL
+365 RVELRIAI
-373 EEWLKRIPDFEVD
+373 EEWLRRIPDFDVNEDAEV
-386 KSSPIS
+386 S

-402 ELKLR
+402 QLNLR

>member
-1 MTESVVTEPFN
+1 MSTESLP
-12 EDVPEHVPEHL
+12 DHVPEYL
-23 IRDFNIYIP
+23 VRDFNMYGP
-32 PGLDEDFHQAWATL
+32 PGIDKDFHEAWATL

-51 SCPLVWTQANEG
+51 SCPLVWTQENEG
-63 HWLPTRSSIIEEILT
+63 HWLPTRTSIIEEILT
-78 DYTRFS
+78 DYSRFS
-84 SRSIIIPKSHSADHG
+84 SRSIILPKSHSADHG

-108 EHHFYRKTLNHTM
+108 EHHFYRKTLNHSM
-121 APASVNAMGD
+121 APAAINAMGE
-131 DIRGIV
+131 DIRAIV
-137 TSLIDGFV
+137 TSLIDGFADR
-145 EKGECNF
+145 GECNF
-152 TRDFADILPIRVFL
+152 TQDFADILPIRVFL
-166 SMMDLPEDDI
+166 SMMDLPEKDI

-189 DGSITFADALQNLKD
+189 DGTITFAEALQNLKD

-213 MGKDGTDMLSR
+213 MGADGTDMLSR

-263 LFMARNPSHRLQIS
+263 LFLARNKPHRQQIITGQIS
-277 QGKVTVS
+277 VS
-284 NAVEEI
+284 DAVEEI
-290 LRRFPIV
+290 LRRFPLV

-302 VTEDMTFHG
+302 VTEDMEFHG

-317 DMIAAPTPLAGM
+317 DMVAAPTPLAGM
-329 DNSFTPNAV
+329 DNTFTPNAV
-338 DVEFDRKQGNS
+338 AVEFGRKQGNS

-365 RVELRIAL
+365 RVELRIAI
-373 EEWLKRIPDFEVD
+373 EEWLRRIPDFDVNEDAEV
-386 KSSPIS
+386 S

-402 ELKLR
+402 QLNLR

>member
-1 MTESVVTEPFN
+1 MSTETL
-12 EDVPEHVPEHL
+12 PEHVPEHL
-23 IRDFNIYIP
+23 VRDFNMYGP
-32 PGLDEDFHQAWATL
+32 PGIDKDFHEAWARL

-51 SCPLVWTQANEG
+51 SCPLVWTQQNEG

-78 DYTRFS
+78 DYSRFS
-84 SRSIIIPKSHSADHG
+84 SRSIILPKSHSADHG

-108 EHHFYRKTLNHTM
+108 EHHFYRKTLNHSM
-121 APASVNAMGD
+121 AAAAINAMGE
-131 DIRGIV
+131 DIRAIV
-137 TSLIDGFV
+137 TSLIDGFADR
-145 EKGECNF
+145 GECNF
-152 TRDFADILPIRVFL
+152 TQDFADILPIRVFL
-166 SMMDLPEDDI
+166 SMMDLPEKDI

-189 DGSITFADALQNLKD
+189 DGTITFAEALQNLKD

-213 MGKDGTDMLSR
+213 MGADGTDMLSR

-263 LFMARNPSHRLQIS
+263 LFLARNKPHRQQIITGQIS
-277 QGKVTVS
+277 VS
-284 NAVEEI
+284 DAVEEI
-290 LRRFPIV
+290 LRRFPLV

-302 VTEDMTFHG
+302 VTEDMEFHG

-317 DMIAAPTPLAGM
+317 DMVAAPTPLAGM
-329 DNSFTPNAV
+329 DNTFTPNAV
-338 DVEFDRKQGNS
+338 AVEFGRKQGNS

-365 RVELRIAL
+365 RVELRIAI
-373 EEWLKRIPDFEVD
+373 EEWLRRIPDFDVNEDAEV
-386 KSSPIS
+386 S

-402 ELKLR
+402 QLNLR

>member
-1 MTESVVTEPFN
+1 MSTELLP
-12 EDVPEHVPEHL
+12 DHVPEHL
-23 IRDFNIYIP
+23 VRDFNMYGP
-32 PGLDEDFHQAWATL
+32 PGIDKDFHEAWATL
-46 LQEDD
+46 LQEDE
-51 SCPLVWTQANEG
+51 SCPLVWTQENEG
-63 HWLPTRSSIIEEILT
+63 HWLPTRTSIIEEILT
-78 DYTRFS
+78 DYSKFS
-84 SRSIIIPKSHSADHG
+84 SRSIILPKSHSADHG

-108 EHHFYRKTLNHTM
+108 EHHFYRKTLNHSM
-121 APASVNAMGD
+121 APAAVNAMGD
-131 DIRGIV
+131 DIRDIV

-145 EKGECNF
+145 DKGECNF
-152 TRDFADILPIRVFL
+152 TRDFADILPMRVFL
-166 SMMDLPEDDI
+166 SMMNLPEDDI

-189 DGSITFADALQNLKD
+189 DGTITFADALQNLKD
-204 YIAPYVDQR
+204 YIAPYVDER
-213 MGKDGTDMLSR
+213 MGADGTDMLSR

-233 RLTREEAIKL
+233 RLTRDEAIKL

-263 LFMARNPSHRLQIS
+263 LFLARNEKHRLQIS
-277 QGKVTVS
+277 SGEITVS
-284 NAVEEI
+284 DAVEEI
-290 LRRFPIV
+290 LRRFPLV

-302 VTEDMTFHG
+302 VTEDFEFHG

-329 DNSFTPNAV
+329 DNTFTPNAV
-338 DVEFDRKQGNS
+338 DVEFGRKQGNS

-365 RVELRIAL
+365 RVELRIAI
-373 EEWLKRIPDFEVD
+373 EEWLKRIPDFHVAENSQV
-386 KSSPIS
+386 S

-402 ELKLR
+402 ELNLR

>member
-1 MTESVVTEPFN
+1 M
-12 EDVPEHVPEHL
+12 
-23 IRDFNIYIP
+23 YAP
-32 PGLDEDFHQAWATL
+32 PGIEKDFHEAWARL

-51 SCPLVWTQANEG
+51 SCPLVWTQQNEG

-78 DYTRFS
+78 DYSRFS
-84 SRSIIIPKSHSADHG
+84 SRSIILPKSHSADHG

-108 EHHFYRKTLNHTM
+108 EHHFYRKTLNHSM
-121 APASVNAMGD
+121 APAAINAMGE
-131 DIRGIV
+131 DIRAIV
-137 TSLIDGFV
+137 TSLIDGFADR
-145 EKGECNF
+145 GECNF
-152 TRDFADILPIRVFL
+152 TQDFADILPIRVFL
-166 SMMDLPEDDI
+166 SMMDLPEKDI

-189 DGSITFADALQNLKD
+189 DGTITFAEALQNLKD

-213 MGKDGTDMLSR
+213 MGADGTDMLSR

-263 LFMARNPSHRLQIS
+263 LFLARNKPHRQQIITGQIS
-277 QGKVTVS
+277 VS
-284 NAVEEI
+284 DAVEEI
-290 LRRFPIV
+290 LRRFPLV

-302 VTEDMTFHG
+302 VTEDMEFHG

-317 DMIAAPTPLAGM
+317 DMVAAPTPLAGM
-329 DNSFTPNAV
+329 DNTFTPNAV
-338 DVEFDRKQGNS
+338 AVEFGRKQGNS

-365 RVELRIAL
+365 RVELRIAI
-373 EEWLKRIPDFEVD
+373 EEWLRRIPDFDVNEDAEV
-386 KSSPIS
+386 S

-402 ELKLR
+402 QLNLR

>member
-1 MTESVVTEPFN
+1 MSTELLP
-12 EDVPEHVPEHL
+12 DHVPEHL
-23 IRDFNIYIP
+23 VRDFNMYGP
-32 PGLDEDFHQAWATL
+32 PGIDKDFHEAWATL

-51 SCPLVWTQANEG
+51 SCPLVWTQENEG
-63 HWLPTRSSIIEEILT
+63 HWLPTRTSIIEEILT
-78 DYTRFS
+78 DYSRFS
-84 SRSIIIPKSHSADHG
+84 SRSIILPKSHSADHG

-108 EHHFYRKTLNHTM
+108 EHHFYRKTLNHSM
-121 APASVNAMGD
+121 APAAVNAMGD

-145 EKGECNF
+145 DRGECNF

-166 SMMDLPEDDI
+166 SMMNLPEDDI
-176 PQTKYWTDQLIRP
+176 PQTKYWADQLIRP
-189 DGSITFADALQNLKD
+189 DGTITFADALQNLKD
-204 YIAPYVDQR
+204 YIAPYVDER
-213 MGKDGTDMLSR
+213 MGTDGTDMLSR
-224 MINTETNGR
+224 MVNAETNGR
-233 RLTREEAIKL
+233 RLTREEAVKL

-263 LFMARNPSHRLQIS
+263 LFLARNEKHRLQIS
-277 QGKVTVS
+277 SGETTVS
-284 NAVEEI
+284 DAVEEI
-290 LRRFPIV
+290 LRRFPLV

-302 VTEDMTFHG
+302 VTEDFEFHG

-317 DMIAAPTPLAGM
+317 DMVAAPTPLAGM
-329 DNSFTPNAV
+329 DNTFTPNAV
-338 DVEFDRKQGNS
+338 DVEFGRKQGNS

-365 RVELRIAL
+365 RVELRIAI
-373 EEWLKRIPDFEVD
+373 EEWLKRIPDFDVAENSQV
-386 KSSPIS
+386 S

-402 ELKLR
+402 ELNLR

>member
-1 MTESVVTEPFN
+1 MSTESLP
-12 EDVPEHVPEHL
+12 DHVPEHL
-23 IRDFNIYIP
+23 VRDFNMYGP
-32 PGLDEDFHQAWATL
+32 PGIDKDFHEAWATL

-51 SCPLVWTQANEG
+51 SCPLVWTQENEG
-63 HWLPTRSSIIEEILT
+63 HWLPTRTSIIEEILT
-78 DYTRFS
+78 DYSRFS
-84 SRSIIIPKSHSADHG
+84 SRSIILPKSHSADHG

-108 EHHFYRKTLNHTM
+108 EHQFYRKTLNHSM
-121 APASVNAMGD
+121 APAAVNAMGD

-145 EKGECNF
+145 DRGECNF

-166 SMMDLPEDDI
+166 SMMNLPEDDI
-176 PQTKYWTDQLIRP
+176 PQTKYWADQLIRP
-189 DGSITFADALQNLKD
+189 DGTITFADALQNLKD
-204 YIAPYVDQR
+204 YIAPYVDER
-213 MGKDGTDMLSR
+213 MGTDGTDMLSR
-224 MINTETNGR
+224 MVNAEINGR

-263 LFMARNPSHRLQIS
+263 LFLARNEKHRLQIS
-277 QGKVTVS
+277 SGEITVS
-284 NAVEEI
+284 DAVEEI
-290 LRRFPIV
+290 LRRFPLV

-302 VTEDMTFHG
+302 VTEDFEFHG

-317 DMIAAPTPLAGM
+317 DMVAAPTPLAGM
-329 DNSFTPNAV
+329 DNAFTPNAV
-338 DVEFDRKQGNS
+338 DVEFGRKQGNS

-365 RVELRIAL
+365 RVELRIAI
-373 EEWLKRIPDFEVD
+373 EEWLKRIPDFDVAENSQV
-386 KSSPIS
+386 S

-402 ELKLR
+402 ELNLR

>member
-1 MTESVVTEPFN
+1 
-12 EDVPEHVPEHL
+12 
-23 IRDFNIYIP
+23 
-32 PGLDEDFHQAWATL
+32 
-46 LQEDD
+46 
-51 SCPLVWTQANEG
+51 
-63 HWLPTRSSIIEEILT
+63 
-78 DYTRFS
+78 
-84 SRSIIIPKSHSADHG
+84 
-99 LLPTTIDPP
+99 
-108 EHHFYRKTLNHTM
+108 
-121 APASVNAMGD
+121 
-131 DIRGIV
+131 
-137 TSLIDGFV
+137 
-145 EKGECNF
+145 
-152 TRDFADILPIRVFL
+152 
-166 SMMDLPEDDI
+166 
-176 PQTKYWTDQLIRP
+176 
-189 DGSITFADALQNLKD
+189 
-204 YIAPYVDQR
+204 
-213 MGKDGTDMLSR
+213 
-224 MINTETNGR
+224 
-233 RLTREEAIKL
+233 
-243 SIQVFIAGVDTV
+243 
-255 VNLLGFVF
+255 
-263 LFMARNPSHRLQIS
+263 MARNPSHRSQIS

-302 VTEDMTFHG
+302 VTEDMAFHG

-386 KSSPIS
+386 ESSPIS

-402 ELKLR
+402 ELNLR

>member
-108 EHHFYRKTLNHTM
+108 EHHFYRKTLNHIM

-263 LFMARNPSHRLQIS
+263 LFMARNPSHRSQIS

>member
-1 MTESVVTEPFN
+1 MSTERL
-12 EDVPEHVPEHL
+12 PEHVPEHL
-23 IRDFNIYIP
+23 VRDFNMYAP
-32 PGLDEDFHQAWATL
+32 PGIEKDFHEAWARL

-51 SCPLVWTQANEG
+51 SCPLVWTQQNEG

-78 DYTRFS
+78 DYSRFS
-84 SRSIIIPKSHSADHG
+84 SRSIILPKSHSADHG

-108 EHHFYRKTLNHTM
+108 EHHFYRKTLNHSM
-121 APASVNAMGD
+121 APAAINAMGE
-131 DIRGIV
+131 DIRAIV
-137 TSLIDGFV
+137 TSLIDGFADR
-145 EKGECNF
+145 GECNF
-152 TRDFADILPIRVFL
+152 TQDFADILPIRVFL
-166 SMMDLPEDDI
+166 SMMDLPEKDI

-189 DGSITFADALQNLKD
+189 DGTITFAEALQNLKD

-213 MGKDGTDMLSR
+213 MGADGTDMLSR

-263 LFMARNPSHRLQIS
+263 LFLARNKPHRQQIITGQIS
-277 QGKVTVS
+277 VS
-284 NAVEEI
+284 DAVEEI
-290 LRRFPIV
+290 LRRFPLV

-302 VTEDMTFHG
+302 VTEDMEFHG

-317 DMIAAPTPLAGM
+317 DMVAAPTPLAGM
-329 DNSFTPNAV
+329 DNTFTPNAV
-338 DVEFDRKQGNS
+338 AVEFGRKQGNS

-365 RVELRIAL
+365 RVELRIAI
-373 EEWLKRIPDFEVD
+373 EEWLRRIPDFDVNEDAEV
-386 KSSPIS
+386 S

-402 ELKLR
+402 QLNLR